1 MWEETRRGRY
11 FLELTRLAGHVILR
25 ILATVTKAR
34 WALAPRVVCQLSLS
48 SPGMSTPK
56 ARGQHGQNSPKS
68 WLKLRWK
75 WRGWCDQK
83 RCPPHSSI
91 STKSLATAVPDL
103 QSTLKGSH
111 GKGQDQVLC
120 DVGKLAELTLGYL
133 DNLRRL
139 SMNPVPCIFPY
150 LESTRNINQA
160 ISSSWV
166 K

>member
-1 MWEETRRGRY
+1 MRGNKKREIFLGADKTGRTRDPENFGY
-11 FLELTRLAGHVILR
+11 CH
-25 ILATVTKAR
+25 
-34 WALAPRVVCQLSLS
+34 RVVCQLSLS

-56 ARGQHGQNSPKS
+56 ARGQHSQNSPKS
-68 WLKLRWK
+68 RFKLRWK
-75 WRGWCDQK
+75 WRGWCDKK
-83 RCPPHSSI
+83 RCLPHSSI

-111 GKGQDQVLC
+111 GKGQDQVVCAL
-120 DVGKLAELTLGYL
+120 GKLAELTLGYL

-150 LESTRNINQA
+150 LERTRNVNQD